1 MRTTIASA
9 MGVSLKHCVRDTI
22 AISDDF
28 GVYHRITA
36 SHSMGYGK
44 MVGPVRKQGN
54 TLSSFWV
61 GRRAMIFWGGYD
73 LYLVL
78 WGVFLA
84 SSLVG
89 VVALPVLT
97 TCREHSSRK
106 NHAF

>member
-1 MRTTIASA
+1 

-28 GVYHRITA
+28 GVYHRMTA

-44 MVGPVRKQGN
+44 MAPWLPLSLVGNLVFILGWKE
-54 TLSSFWV
+54 S
-61 GRRAMIFWGGYD
+61 MIFWGGYD